1 LGTLVAAILAAWLLI
16 PAAQTLRLNESLGPG
31 RSEEAALNVFK
42 NHVEDGSGSD
52 LQIALYLQDQLGNPH
67 APAECLMTG
76 PLDLYSGA
84 RNIMSRSRG
93 RNWA

>member
-1 LGTLVAAILAAWLLI
+1 MGTLVAAILAAWLLI

-52 LQIALYLQDQLGNPH
+52 LQIAL
-67 APAECLMTG
+67 
-76 PLDLYSGA
+76 
-84 RNIMSRSRG
+84 
-93 RNWA
+93 